1 MGGVEPKD
9 RQQEETE
16 GKVQFHSRL
25 WNAPPIFESSQPEDS
40 YVGDL
45 PYHLAHVADEE
56 TASEKSPALDNRVKE
71 VLEPGFETR
80 SELCF

>member
-1 MGGVEPKD
+1 MH
-9 RQQEETE
+9 R
-16 GKVQFHSRL
+16 
-25 WNAPPIFESSQPEDS
+25 PIFESSQPEDS

-56 TASEKSPALDNRVKE
+56 TASEKSPALDNRVSE

-80 SELCF
+80 SGVKAWVYFQHCADSLDDK